1 MPERSSP
8 EPQSP
13 EPPSPEPSPPERA
26 ARRRPTYGPHMGTDS
41 PSVPV
46 TIADALPNL
55 RTGRLAR
62 GDDLTNN
69 RPAKHLIARRRAYRR
84 QHFASLVRG
93 RLRGDYDPE
102 HRALSRRIA
111 GARASARE
119 LWDLVAQ
126 RPVWRVIQSVQSVQ
140 SDPSTRAGRRPTA
153 GAGLPA
159 GALELDQLVI
169 GPAGVFI
176 VQTVYRPTQDVTAD
190 VARDA
195 ARRTQE
201 ILTRATRVPITVQ
214 PLIVFVRTD
223 QPRVVGP
230 RDDVEVLTADELV
243 PWLES
248 RRPMLTERE
257 LEVVHLAARDHR
269 TWVG

>member
-1 MPERSSP
+1 
-8 EPQSP
+8 
-13 EPPSPEPSPPERA
+13 
-26 ARRRPTYGPHMGTDS
+26 MGTDS

-46 TIADALPNL
+46 TVADALPNL

-69 RPAKHLIARRRAYRR
+69 RPAMHLLAERRAYRR

-93 RLRGDYDPE
+93 RLRGRYDPQ

-126 RPVWRVIQSVQSVQ
+126 RPVWRVIHSVRSEPPAPAPGQ
-140 SDPSTRAGRRPTA
+140 RPTA
-153 GAGLPA
+153 NSGQTVGP
-159 GALELDQLVI
+159 LELDQLVI

-176 VQTVYRPTQDVTAD
+176 VQAVYRPTQDVTAD
-190 VARDA
+190 AARDA

-201 ILTRATRVPITVQ
+201 ILGRATRVPITVQ
-214 PLIVFVRTD
+214 ALIVFVRAD

-269 TWVG
+269 TWAA

>member
-1 MPERSSP
+1 
-8 EPQSP
+8 
-13 EPPSPEPSPPERA
+13 
-26 ARRRPTYGPHMGTDS
+26 MGTDS

-69 RPAKHLIARRRAYRR
+69 RPAMHLLAQRRAYRR
-84 QHFASLVRG
+84 KHFASLVRG
-93 RLRGDYDPE
+93 RLRGQYDPQ

-126 RPVWRVIQSVQSVQ
+126 RPVWRVIQSVRSV
-140 SDPSTRAGRRPTA
+140 PATRAGQRPTA
-153 GAGLPA
+153 GSGPPV

-169 GPAGVFI
+169 GPAGVFV

-190 VARDA
+190 AARDA

-201 ILTRATRVPITVQ
+201 ILGRATRVPITVQ
-214 PLIVFVRTD
+214 ALIVFVRAD

-230 RDDVEVLTADELV
+230 RDDVEVLTTDELV

-257 LEVVHLAARDHR
+257 LEIVHLAARDHR
-269 TWVG
+269 TWIN

>member
-1 MPERSSP
+1 
-8 EPQSP
+8 
-13 EPPSPEPSPPERA
+13 
-26 ARRRPTYGPHMGTDS
+26 MGTES

-46 TIADALPNL
+46 TVADALPNL
-55 RTGRLAR
+55 RTGRLSR
-62 GDDLTNN
+62 GDDLTTN
-69 RPAKHLIARRRAYRR
+69 RPAMHLLAQRRAYRR

-93 RLRGDYDPE
+93 RLRGEYDPQ

-111 GARASARE
+111 GARGSARE
-119 LWDLVAQ
+119 LWELAAQ
-126 RPVWRVIQSVQSVQ
+126 RPVWRVIQSV
-140 SDPSTRAGRRPTA
+140 RAEPPARTEQRPTA
-153 GAGLPA
+153 SGGQPV
-159 GALELDQLVI
+159 GPLELDQLVI

-176 VQTVYRPTQDVTAD
+176 VHTVYRPTQDVTAD
-190 VARDA
+190 VAREA

-201 ILTRATRVPITVQ
+201 ILGRATRVPITVQ
-214 PLIVFVRTD
+214 ALIVFVRTD

-257 LEVVHLAARDHR
+257 LEIVHLAARDRR

>member
-1 MPERSSP
+1 
-8 EPQSP
+8 
-13 EPPSPEPSPPERA
+13 
-26 ARRRPTYGPHMGTDS
+26 MGTDS

-46 TIADALPNL
+46 TVANTLPYL

-69 RPAKHLIARRRAYRR
+69 RPAKHLLAERRAYF
-84 QHFASLVRG
+84 QEHTAAVLRG
-93 RLRGDYDPE
+93 RLRAEPDE
-102 HRALSRRIA
+102 RHRELSRRIS
-111 GARASARE
+111 GVRAVAQE
-119 LWDLVAQ
+119 LWELVAQ
-126 RPVWRVIQSVQSVQ
+126 RPVWRVIQSVRTEPPTGSGRHLSTG
-140 SDPSTRAGRRPTA
+140 SDAQG
-153 GAGLPA
+153 GV
-159 GALELDQLVI
+159 LELDQLVI
-169 GPAGVFI
+169 GPAGVYT

-190 VARDA
+190 VARNA

-201 ILTRATRVPITVQ
+201 ILSRATKVPISVQ
-214 PLIVFVRTD
+214 ALIVFVRAD

-230 RDDVEVLTADELV
+230 RDDVEVLTAGELV

-257 LEVVHLAARDHR
+257 LEIIHLAARDHR